1 MQTQREFIHAF
12 NNKHRPKFNEAL
24 FKRSDDDLIRA
35 IKYIIYSCERDSTFK
50 IKVLSF
56 DVIDNYDDIN
66 HILWEYEDYIINKG
80 KSSSSKE
87 ESTTTSTSTKKKTK
101 QTNSKSINQ
110 FAYIDLKDSDLKLIK
125 VTYYIAINEKKNGW
139 VEDTITVYIA
149 IPRIIDG
156 FYYRLNGNM
165 YSAMYQ
171 IVDASTYNNSASK
184 NAKKQSITFKS
195 IPMATRIYRYT
206 NKIPELNQGST
217 PITYFVANIFN
228 KSILVIKYFLAKFG
242 YYDTMRFLY
251 IEDVLI
257 LTDISKVDQE
267 NNYIFMTKTDM
278 YIVCPKFLFD
288 RNQICQSF
296 VYTMYILINTYQV
309 TGLNNVFGSRAY
321 IESLGSDFMSKNM
334 SITYDKGLSILSSLT
349 FIYDKITMSDLRLD
363 MEDKAD
369 MFRVLRWMIYE
380 FNALRSKDNL
390 DITTKRVRCDE
401 YIASYYA
408 TRLVTG
414 IYRISDKAER
424 ADINTIRTALQTPPM
439 YLIKTIT
446 NTKCQLVNYK
456 NCVNDLDSLIAL
468 KYTYKGVAGIGAQSN
483 AISSE
488 YRSIHPSHL
497 GRVDI
502 DSSSNSD
509 PGTSGTLCPLT
520 VLYNTHFSEYKE
532 PSEWMSKV
540 NAMLDQYRAISSRKT
555 LYNLVN
561 TDKPTDPYVD
571 SILDDCAIAACN
583 IMRLPLQ
590 VLNNMETDDNS
601 SIDLLGDGSFILE

>member
-1 MQTQREFIHAF
+1 MKAQRDFIHDY
-12 NNKHRPKFNEAL
+12 NNKFRPKFNEAL
-24 FKRSDDDLIRA
+24 FKRSDEDLIRA
-35 IKYIIYSCERDSTFK
+35 IKYIIYSCERDSIFK

-80 KSSSSKE
+80 KSSSTE
-87 ESTTTSTSTKKKTK
+87 TTISSTKKKSK
-101 QTNSKSINQ
+101 QSSSKPINQ
-110 FAYIDLKDSDLKLIK
+110 YDYIDLKDSDLKLIK
-125 VTYYIAINEKKNGW
+125 VVYYIGINEKKNGW
-139 VEDTITVYIA
+139 VDDTITVYIA
-149 IPRIIDG
+149 IPRIVDG
-156 FYYRLNGNM
+156 FYYRLNGNI

-171 IVDASTYNNSASK
+171 IVDASTYNNSAAK

-206 NKIPELNQGST
+206 NKIPEINLGAMQ
-217 PITYFVANIFN
+217 ITYFVANIFN
-228 KSILVIKYFLAKFG
+228 KSILVIKYFLAKYG
-242 YYDTMRFLY
+242 YYDTMKFLY
-251 IEDVLI
+251 IEDVMI
-257 LTDISKVDQE
+257 VDDITNVDQE
-267 NNYIFMTKTDM
+267 NNYIFHTKSKL

-296 VYTMYILINTYQV
+296 VYTMYILINTGQIH
-309 TGLNNVFGSRAY
+309 GMNDAFGSRAY

-380 FNALRSKDNL
+380 FNSLRSKDNL

-424 ADINTIRTALQTPPM
+424 ADIDTIRTALRTPPM

-468 KYTYKGVAGIGAQSN
+468 KYTYKGVAGIGEQSN

-532 PSEWMSKV
+532 TSEWLSKV
-540 NAMLDQYRAISSRKT
+540 NTMLDQYRAMSSKKT
-555 LYNLVN
+555 LYKLI
-561 TDKPTDPYVD
+561 DSDGSKTDPYVD
-571 SILDDCAIAACN
+571 TILDDCAIAACN
-583 IMRLPLQ
+583 IIQFPLQ
-590 VLNNMETDDNS
+590 VLDHITINHSAEDPV
-601 SIDLLGDGSFILE
+601 DLLGDGSFILE